1 MGTAADADAGQ
12 RYIIQV
18 SHPSSTPRVFT
29 GLLFPVTWEQQ
40 MSYCLYA
47 GNRQGGTIQEVED
60 PNDSVIE
67 GIYTDYIMN
76 GEFTT
81 DFKFSHFDESICS

>member
-1 MGTAADADAGQ
+1 
-12 RYIIQV
+12 
-18 SHPSSTPRVFT
+18 
-29 GLLFPVTWEQQ
+29 

-76 GEFTT
+76 DEFTT